1 MMESSISISSSYDKQ
16 IYTHGRIQP
25 QSLLHCIHNF
35 THTLVTRTSGTGAYM
50 ADMANAVPLL

>member
-1 MMESSISISSSYDKQ
+1 MMESSISSSYDKQ

-25 QSLLHCIHNF
+25 QSHLHCIHNF

-50 ADMANAVPLL
+50 ADVANAVPLL